1 MRRILFCSLLSLST
15 LASYAKVELPPVFA
29 DNMVLQQQT
38 DAALW
43 GKAKPDSKVTI
54 IPSWSKKKTVVTAD
68 ADGNWEARIKT
79 PEAGGPYEIVFN
91 DGEKLTLKNV
101 LIGEVWVC
109 LGQSNMDMPMNGY
122 NGQPVNE
129 AADYIMTASP
139 SLPIRTCQVQR
150 NVAITPQKICDVKW
164 YEHTPD
170 GVKNTSATAY
180 FFARKLHE
188 ALGVPVAVMV
198 LSWGATPIQ
207 AWMNPELIKS
217 DFASDVPSA
226 HLFSGVLPEFEPF
239 MEAGVLYNGML
250 HSVIPFTA
258 RGFLW
263 YQGCANREEHL
274 LYKRMQPAF
283 VNMLRQEWG
292 NDNMPFYFTQLAP
305 FRYEDPE
312 ARDTGFF
319 MWAQAQTLEMIPN
332 SGMAATHDIG
342 EKDCIHPA
350 EKKKVGNRL
359 AYLALYND
367 YGVDAIDI
375 KPAIYDHFENVDG
388 KLYVYFNVTGGG
400 LSPIHME
407 LSGFEVAGEDKVFY
421 PAIGFVSES
430 NTSRIE
436 IRCPEVAEPVAIRY
450 GMKNWSE
457 ATLFNCYG
465 VPVSPFRSD
474 DWER

>member
-1 MRRILFCSLLSLST
+1 MRRVFLCFFLLLSAVVLN
-15 LASYAKVELPPVFA
+15 AKVELPPVFA

-43 GKAKPDSKVTI
+43 GKAKPNSKVTI
-54 IPSWSKKKTVVTAD
+54 MPSWSKTKTVINTD
-68 ADGNWEARIKT
+68 ADGNWTARIMT

-109 LGQSNMDMPMNGY
+109 LGQSNMDMPMNGF

-139 SLPIRTCQVQR
+139 SLPIRTCQILR
-150 NVAITPQKICDVKW
+150 NVAITPQKTCDARW
-164 YEHTPD
+164 MEHTPE

-188 ALGVPVAVMV
+188 ALKVPVAVMV

-226 HLFSGVLPEFEPF
+226 HLFSGVLPEYEPF
-239 MEAGVLYNGML
+239 MEAGILYNGML

-258 RGFLW
+258 KGFLW
-263 YQGCANREEHL
+263 YQGCGNRDEHQ

-283 VNMLRQEWG
+283 VNMLRREWG
-292 NDNMPFYFTQLAP
+292 NENMSFYFTQLAP
-305 FRYEDPE
+305 FQYEDPE

-319 MWAQAQTLEMIPN
+319 MWAQAQTLEMIPK

-342 EKDCIHPA
+342 EKCCIHPA

-359 AYLALYND
+359 AYLALAND
-367 YGVDAIDI
+367 YGVDAIDT
-375 KPAIYDHFENVDG
+375 KPAIYDRLEKADG

-400 LSPIHME
+400 LSPIHIE
-407 LSGFEVAGEDKVFY
+407 LPGFEVAGEDRVFY
-421 PAIGFVSES
+421 PATGFVAES

-436 IRCPEVAEPVAIRY
+436 IRCPEVAEPVAVRY
-450 GMKNWSE
+450 GMKNWSV

-465 VPVSPFRSD
+465 TPVSPFRSD
-474 DWER
+474 DWEK

>member
-1 MRRILFCSLLSLST
+1 MRRVFLCFFLLLSAVVLN
-15 LASYAKVELPPVFA
+15 AKVELPPVFA

-43 GKAKPDSKVTI
+43 GKAKPNSKVTI
-54 IPSWSKKKTVVTAD
+54 MPSWSKTKTVINTD
-68 ADGNWEARIKT
+68 ADGNWTARIMT
-79 PEAGGPYEIVFN
+79 PKSGGPYEIVFN

-109 LGQSNMDMPMNGY
+109 LGQSNMDMPMNGF

-139 SLPIRTCQVQR
+139 SLPIRTCQILR
-150 NVAITPQKICDVKW
+150 NVAITPQKTCDARW
-164 YEHTPD
+164 MEHTPE

-188 ALGVPVAVMV
+188 ALNVPVAVMV

-226 HLFSGVLPEFEPF
+226 HLFSGVLPEYEPF
-239 MEAGVLYNGML
+239 MEAGILYNGML

-258 RGFLW
+258 KGFLW
-263 YQGCANREEHL
+263 YQGCGNRDEHQ

-283 VNMLRQEWG
+283 VNMLRSEWG
-292 NDNMPFYFTQLAP
+292 NENMSFYFTQLAP
-305 FRYEDPE
+305 FQYEAPE

-319 MWAQAQTLEMIPN
+319 MWAQAQTLEMIPK

-342 EKDCIHPA
+342 EKCCIHPA

-359 AYLALYND
+359 AYLALAND
-367 YGVDAIDI
+367 YGVDAIDT
-375 KPAIYDHFENVDG
+375 KPAIYDRLEKADG

-400 LSPIHME
+400 LSPIHVE
-407 LSGFEVAGEDKVFY
+407 LPGFEVAGEDRVFY
-421 PAIGFVSES
+421 PATGFVAES

-436 IRCPEVAEPVAIRY
+436 IRCPEVAEPVAVRY
-450 GMKNWSE
+450 GMKNWSV

-465 VPVSPFRSD
+465 TPVSPFRSD
-474 DWER
+474 DWEK